1 MKYWLRMG
9 GPNGITFRAWIL
21 ISPVSI
27 IFTWVVLPEG
37 YAPTANMWN
46 GFLVG
51 LLAHIVTGLVL
62 LLGKYTVLRNVAKKP
77 RPITSLVVFALA
89 GAARGW
95 SVAYLLEV
103 FAVTE
108 QADYADRMLAGALL
122 VLIWFAVS
130 AVMVDGER
138 QYRASYAELLG
149 QIERQTSLRS
159 EQASTLRAYQERLL
173 AEIKATLADALR
185 SGKTASDIHD
195 SVEHLIRPLAHRL
208 NTSTNFFQSAAKLPS
223 RKIQLAPVIRTA
235 FNETAYSPLW
245 TILVAVLATAY
256 SKLWQFGL
264 AALLD
269 SIVSA
274 LVIWIFFTL
283 AARWKLYGV
292 WVLPIWFI
300 TGLAASLV
308 TAFFSGNLSTDG
320 IPGVLY
326 LSINV
331 VVPAAIVAA
340 IGAFD
345 RNTDLNIAILRELA
359 DKVSWEA
366 ASLEQRAWVEQQR
379 LARFVHSELQGRL
392 RAFALRLDVSGRLP
406 TEEDIQQLRQECEEA
421 FPLESKQRNFE
432 EFLENNLALWEGV
445 VQIETD
451 VSSEVLAA
459 LASDTYASAAAEEI
473 WKEAVVNAVRH
484 GKAKHLYVK
493 AKLERS
499 VSDQLLLDLEFVDDG
514 VGPAE
519 TKEGMGSAQLDQLT
533 INHSLVREAEKT
545 RLSATLTIAPALVS
559 QD

>member
-37 YAPTANMWN
+37 YAPTANIWN

-77 RPITSLVVFALA
+77 KPVTSLAVFALA

-108 QADYADRMLAGALL
+108 KADYADRMLAGSLL

-149 QIERQTSLRS
+149 QIERQTILRT
-159 EQASTLRAYQERLL
+159 EQASALRDYQARLL
-173 AEIKATLADALR
+173 AEIKATLSDTLR
-185 SGKTASDIHD
+185 SGKTASDIHE

-208 NTSTNFFQSAAKLPS
+208 NSSRQLFESSTKLPS
-223 RKIQLAPVIRTA
+223 RRIQIAPVIRTA
-235 FNETAYSPLW
+235 FNQTAYSPLW

-256 SKLWQFGL
+256 SKLWQFGI

-269 SIVSA
+269 SVVSA
-274 LVIWIFFTL
+274 LVIWGFFTL
-283 AARWKLYGV
+283 AKRWKLYGV
-292 WVLPIWFI
+292 WVLPVWFL
-300 TGLAASLV
+300 TGLSASLV
-308 TAFFSGNLSTDG
+308 TAAFSGNLSIEG
-320 IPGVLY
+320 IPNVLY

-331 VVPAAIVAA
+331 IVPAAIVAS

-345 RNTDLNIAILRELA
+345 RNTDHNIAILRELA

-392 RAFALRLDVSGRLP
+392 RAFALRLDVSGSLP
-406 TEEDIQQLRQECEEA
+406 TDEDIEKLRQECEEA

-445 VQIETD
+445 VQIETN

-459 LASDTYASAAAEEI
+459 LAEDSYASAAAEEI

-484 GKAKHLYVK
+484 GKARHISIS

-499 VSDQLLLDLEFVDDG
+499 VSDQLLLELEFVDDG
-514 VGPAE
+514 VGLGE
-519 TKEGMGSAQLDQLT
+519 IKEGMGLAQLDQLT
-533 INHSLVREAEKT
+533 ISHSLVREDNKT
-545 RLSATLTIAPALVS
+545 KLSATLTIAPALVS
-559 QD
+559 QN

>member
-37 YAPTANMWN
+37 YAPTANIWN

-62 LLGKYTVLRNVAKKP
+62 LLGKYTILRNVAKRP
-77 RPITSLVVFALA
+77 RPVTSLIVFALA

-95 SVAYLLEV
+95 SVAYLLEL
-103 FAVTE
+103 FQVTE
-108 QADYADRMLAGALL
+108 QADYADRILAGLLL
-122 VLIWFAVS
+122 VTIWFAVS

-138 QYRASYAELLG
+138 QYKASYAELSG
-149 QIERQTSLRS
+149 QIERQTSLRT
-159 EQASTLRAYQERLL
+159 EQASTLKNYQEKLL
-173 AEIKATLADALR
+173 AEIKATLADALK
-185 SGKTASDIHD
+185 SGKTASDIHE
-195 SVEHLIRPLAHRL
+195 SVERLIRPLAHRL
-208 NTSTNFFQSAAKLPS
+208 NSSANFFQTPAKPPS
-223 RKIQLAPVIRTA
+223 RRIQLAPVIRTA
-235 FNETAYSPLW
+235 FNQTAYSPLW

-264 AALLD
+264 AAVLD

-274 LVIWIFFTL
+274 LVIWAFFTV
-283 AARWKLYGV
+283 AKRWKLYGV
-292 WVLPIWFI
+292 WVLPVWFA

-308 TAFFSGNLSTDG
+308 TAVFSGNLSVQG
-320 IPGVLY
+320 IPNVLY

-331 VVPAAIVAA
+331 VVPAAIVAS

-345 RNTDLNIAILRELA
+345 RNTDHNLSILRELA
-359 DKVSWEA
+359 DRVGWEV

-406 TEEDIQQLRQECEEA
+406 TDEDIEKLRQECEES
-421 FPLESKQRNFE
+421 FPLETKQRNFE
-432 EFLENNLALWEGV
+432 EFLQNNLALWKGV
-445 VQIETD
+445 VEIKTD
-451 VSSEVLAA
+451 ISQEVLAS

-484 GKAKHLYVK
+484 GKAKHIEISARLQ
-493 AKLERS
+493 RS
-499 VSDQLLLDLEFVDDG
+499 VSEQLLLVLEFVDDG
-514 VGPAE
+514 IGPSALQQ
-519 TKEGMGSAQLDQLT
+519 GMGSALLEQLT
-533 INHSLVREAEKT
+533 ISKSLVREFGKT
-545 RLSATLTIAPALVS
+545 RLRAVLTIAPALVS
-559 QD
+559 QN

>member
-51 LLAHIVTGLVL
+51 LFAHIVTGLVL

-77 RPITSLVVFALA
+77 RPITSLVVFAMA

-95 SVAYLLEV
+95 SVAYLLEL
-103 FAVTE
+103 FQVTE
-108 QADYADRMLAGALL
+108 QADYADRMLAGSLL
-122 VLIWFAVS
+122 VHIWFAVS

-149 QIERQTSLRS
+149 QIDRQMSLRT
-159 EQASTLRAYQERLL
+159 EQATALKKYQEKLL
-173 AEIKATLADALR
+173 AEIKTTLSDALR
-185 SGKTASDIHD
+185 SGQTASDIHE

-208 NTSTNFFQSAAKLPS
+208 NTSTNFFETVAKPPS
-223 RKIQLAPVIRTA
+223 RRIQLAPVVRTA
-235 FNETAYSPLW
+235 FNQTAYSPLW

-264 AALLD
+264 AALWD

-274 LVIWIFFTL
+274 LVIWAFFTL
-283 AARWKLYGV
+283 AKRWRLYGF
-292 WVLPIWFI
+292 WVLPIWFT

-308 TAFFSGNLSTDG
+308 TAFFSGNLSIEG
-320 IPGVLY
+320 IPNVMY

-331 VVPAAIVAA
+331 IVPAAIVAA

-345 RNTDLNIAILRELA
+345 RNTDHNLAVLRELA

-406 TEEDIQQLRQECEEA
+406 TDEDIEKLRRECEEA
-421 FPLESKQRNFE
+421 FPLESKQRNFQD
-432 EFLENNLALWEGV
+432 FLENNLSLWEGV
-445 VQIETD
+445 VEIRTD
-451 VSSEVLAA
+451 VSTEVLAA
-459 LASDTYASAAAEEI
+459 LASDTYASLAAEEI

-484 GKAKHLYVK
+484 GKAKRIEIT
-493 AKLERS
+493 AKLERT
-499 VSDQLLLDLEFVDDG
+499 VSDQLLLQLDFVDDG
-514 VGPAE
+514 AGPLQAN
-519 TKEGMGSAQLDQLT
+519 EGMGLAQLQQLT
-533 INHSLVREAEKT
+533 INHALIREKGKT

>member
-37 YAPTANMWN
+37 YAPTANIWN

-62 LLGKYTVLRNVAKKP
+62 LLGKYTILRNVAKKP
-77 RPITSLVVFALA
+77 RPVTSLIVFALA

-95 SVAYLLEV
+95 SVAYLLEL
-103 FAVTE
+103 FQVTE
-108 QADYADRMLAGALL
+108 QADYADRILAGLLL
-122 VLIWFAVS
+122 VMIWFAVS

-138 QYRASYAELLG
+138 QYKASYAELLA
-149 QIERQTSLRS
+149 QIERQTSLRT
-159 EQASTLRAYQERLL
+159 EQASALKNYQEKLL
-173 AEIKATLADALR
+173 AEIKATLSDALK
-185 SGKTASDIHD
+185 SGKTASDIHE
-195 SVEHLIRPLAHRL
+195 SVERLIRPLAHRL
-208 NTSTNFFQSAAKLPS
+208 NSSVNFFQTPAKPPS

-235 FNETAYSPLW
+235 FNQTAYSPLW

-264 AALLD
+264 AAVLD

-274 LVIWIFFTL
+274 LVIWTFFTL
-283 AARWKLYGV
+283 AKRWKLYGV
-292 WVLPIWFI
+292 WVMPIWFA
-300 TGLAASLV
+300 TGLSASLV
-308 TAFFSGNLSTDG
+308 TAFFSGNLSVAG
-320 IPGVLY
+320 IPNVLY

-331 VVPAAIVAA
+331 VVPAAIVAS

-345 RNTDLNIAILRELA
+345 RNTDHNLSVLRELA
-359 DKVSWEA
+359 DRVGWEA

-406 TEEDIQQLRQECEEA
+406 TDGDIAKLRQECEEA
-421 FPLESKQRNFE
+421 FPLETKQRNFE
-432 EFLENNLALWEGV
+432 EFLQNNLALWEGV
-445 VQIETD
+445 VEIKAD
-451 VSSEVLAA
+451 ISHEVFAA

-484 GKAKHLYVK
+484 GKAQQIEIS
-493 AKLERS
+493 ARLERS
-499 VSDQLLLDLEFVDDG
+499 VSDQLLLVLEFVDDG
-514 VGPAE
+514 IGPSDSQQ
-519 TKEGMGSAQLDQLT
+519 GMGSALFEQLT
-533 INHSLVREAEKT
+533 ISKSLVREVGKT
-545 RLSATLTIAPALVS
+545 RLTATLTIAPALVS
-559 QD
+559 QN

>member
-37 YAPTANMWN
+37 YAPTANIWN

-62 LLGKYTVLRNVAKKP
+62 LIGKYTILRNVAKKP
-77 RPITSLVVFALA
+77 RPVTSLAVFALA

-95 SVAYLLEV
+95 SVAYLLEA

-122 VLIWFAVS
+122 VMIWFAVS

-149 QIERQTSLRS
+149 QIERQTTLRS
-159 EQASTLRAYQERLL
+159 QQANALKSYQERLL

-185 SGKTASDIHD
+185 AGRTASDIHN

-208 NTSTNFFQSAAKLPS
+208 NTTTNFFESSAKPPS
-223 RKIQLAPVIRTA
+223 RRIQLAPVIRTA
-235 FNETAYSPLW
+235 FNQTAYSPLW

-264 AALLD
+264 TALLD
-269 SIVSA
+269 SAMSA
-274 LVIWIFFTL
+274 LVIWLFFSL
-283 AARWKLYGV
+283 ARRWKLYGF
-292 WVLPIWFI
+292 WVLPVWFL

-308 TAFFSGNLSTDG
+308 TAFFSGNLSLSG
-320 IPGVLY
+320 IPNVLY

-331 VVPAAIVAA
+331 IVPAAIVAA

-345 RNTDLNIAILRELA
+345 RNTEHNLDVLRELA
-359 DKVSWEA
+359 DRVSWEA
-366 ASLEQRAWVEQQR
+366 SSLEQRAWVEQQR

-392 RAFALRLDVSGRLP
+392 RAFALRLDISGQLP
-406 TEEDIQQLRQECEEA
+406 TDEDIEKLRQECEEV

-432 EFLENNLALWEGV
+432 EFLANNLALWEGV
-445 VQIETD
+445 VEIERYIPT
-451 VSSEVLAA
+451 EVLAA

-484 GKAKHLYVK
+484 GKAKHISIN

-499 VSDQLLLDLEFVDDG
+499 VSDQLLLELEFVDDG
-514 VGPAE
+514 IGP
-519 TKEGMGSAQLDQLT
+519 TDSKEGMGSTQLSQLT
-533 INHSLVREAEKT
+533 INHSLAREAEKT
-545 RLSATLTIAPALVS
+545 KLTATLTIAPTLVS

>member
-269 SIVSA
+269 SMVSA

>member
-77 RPITSLVVFALA
+77 RPITSLVVFAVA

-108 QADYADRMLAGALL
+108 QADYADRMLAGSLL

-149 QIERQTSLRS
+149 QIERQTSLRT
-159 EQASTLRAYQERLL
+159 EQASALKTYQERLL
-173 AEIKATLADALR
+173 TEIKSTLADALR
-185 SGKTASDIHD
+185 SGKTASDIHA
-195 SVEHLIRPLAHRL
+195 SVENLIRPLAHKL
-208 NTSTNFFQSAAKLPS
+208 SSSTKFFETTTKLPS
-223 RKIQLAPVIRTA
+223 RKIRIAPVIRTA
-235 FNETAYSPLW
+235 FNQTAYSPLW

-264 AALLD
+264 AAFLD
-269 SIVSA
+269 SAVSA
-274 LVIWIFFTL
+274 LVIWTFFTL
-283 AARWKLYGV
+283 ANRFKLYGF
-292 WVLPIWFI
+292 WVIPIWFA

-308 TAFFSGNLSTDG
+308 TAFFSGNLTSEG
-320 IPGVLY
+320 IPNVLY
-326 LSINV
+326 LSVNV

-345 RNTDLNIAILRELA
+345 RNTDHNIAVLRELA
-359 DKVSWEA
+359 DRVSWEA

-392 RAFALRLDVSGRLP
+392 RAFALRLDLSGELP
-406 TEEDIQQLRQECEEA
+406 TDQDIEKLRQECEAA

-445 VQIETD
+445 VQIETNIPA
-451 VSSEVLAA
+451 EVLAA
-459 LASDTYASAAAEEI
+459 LASDAYASAAAEEI

-484 GKAKHLYVK
+484 GKAKHIEIA
-493 AKLERS
+493 AKIERS
-499 VSDQLLLDLEFVDDG
+499 VSEQLLLQLEFVDDG
-514 VGPAE
+514 VGPIE
-519 TKEGMGSAQLDQLT
+519 IKEGMGLAQLSQLT
-533 INHSLVREAEKT
+533 IDYSLSREVGKT
-545 RLSATLTIAPALVS
+545 RLIATLTIAPALVG

>member
-235 FNETAYSPLW
+235 FDETAYSPLW

>member
-1 MKYWLRMG
+1 MG

-37 YAPTANMWN
+37 YAPTANIWN

-62 LLGKYTVLRNVAKKP
+62 LLGKYTILRNVAKKP
-77 RPITSLVVFALA
+77 RPVTSLIVFALA

-95 SVAYLLEV
+95 SVAYLLEL
-103 FAVTE
+103 FQVTE
-108 QADYADRMLAGALL
+108 QADYADRILAGLLL
-122 VLIWFAVS
+122 VMIWFAVS

-138 QYRASYAELLG
+138 QYKASYAELLA
-149 QIERQTSLRS
+149 QIERQTSLRT
-159 EQASTLRAYQERLL
+159 EQASALKNYQEKLL
-173 AEIKATLADALR
+173 AEIKATLSDALK
-185 SGKTASDIHD
+185 SGKTASDIHE
-195 SVEHLIRPLAHRL
+195 SVERLIRPLAHRL
-208 NTSTNFFQSAAKLPS
+208 NSSVNFFQTPAKPPS

-235 FNETAYSPLW
+235 FNQTAYSPLW

-264 AALLD
+264 AAVLD

-274 LVIWIFFTL
+274 LVIWTFFTL
-283 AARWKLYGV
+283 AKRWKLYGV
-292 WVLPIWFI
+292 WVMPIWFA
-300 TGLAASLV
+300 TGLSASLV
-308 TAFFSGNLSTDG
+308 TAFFSGNLSVAG
-320 IPGVLY
+320 IPNVLY

-331 VVPAAIVAA
+331 VVPAAIVAS

-345 RNTDLNIAILRELA
+345 RNTDHNLSVLRELA
-359 DKVSWEA
+359 DRVGWEA

-406 TEEDIQQLRQECEEA
+406 TDGDIAKLRQECEEA
-421 FPLESKQRNFE
+421 FPLETKQRNFE
-432 EFLENNLALWEGV
+432 EFLQNNLALWEGV
-445 VQIETD
+445 VEIKAD
-451 VSSEVLAA
+451 ISHEVFAA

-484 GKAKHLYVK
+484 GKAQQIEIS
-493 AKLERS
+493 ARLERS
-499 VSDQLLLDLEFVDDG
+499 VSDQLLLVLEFVDDG
-514 VGPAE
+514 IGPSDSQQ
-519 TKEGMGSAQLDQLT
+519 GMGSALFEQLT
-533 INHSLVREAEKT
+533 ISKSLVREVGKT
-545 RLSATLTIAPALVS
+545 RLTATLTIAPALVS
-559 QD
+559 QN